1 MKNGKHNNHC
11 GLDRE
16 VNDIRETSDERS
28 PDTRPEMRI
37 LKRPFN
43 NLVVNAAEF
52 IEELQP

>member
-11 GLDRE
+11 GLDRK

-37 LKRPFN
+37 FKRPFN